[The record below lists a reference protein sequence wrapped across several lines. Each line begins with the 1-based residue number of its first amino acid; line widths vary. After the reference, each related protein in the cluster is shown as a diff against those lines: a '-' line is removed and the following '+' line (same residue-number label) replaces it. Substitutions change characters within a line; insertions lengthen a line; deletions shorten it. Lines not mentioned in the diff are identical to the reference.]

1 MVALWSF
8 IILTIVLFVSLFRLK
23 GRLDG
28 IIIIGCIMVSNILI
42 ELSGIIININL
53 ELTQSPAEA
62 ISLWTQKIASI
73 GTQPLL
79 IVWIIAALLMKK
91 GIHKWAI
98 VMLLMFSLVAIELIF
113 VALGFLSFIHWNVF
127 YETLRYIIIVGLTV
141 IYARYLTKLLQ
152 KEMIHDAVIS
162 TNKI

>member
-113 VALGFLSFIHWNVF
+113 VPISNASL
-127 YETLRYIIIVGLTV
+127 LT
-141 IYARYLTKLLQ
+141 IL
-152 KEMIHDAVIS
+152 
-162 TNKI
+162 